1 MRFIH
6 RFIPVLALLFTLA
19 ATSYAQSARRTVIHI
34 PFDFVAGEKVLPAG
48 AYRIEPVRRDSY
60 TVWEVRST
68 TGRAGTVVMTSALGG
83 GADAAAETEPRLV
96 FQKYGEAYVLAQV
109 WSSGDDAGR
118 AVAQSRRGRAL
129 SETAAGKGQ
138 RPEAVTVTARVR

>member
-48 AYRIEPVRRDSY
+48 TYRVEAVRRDSY
-60 TVWEVRST
+60 TLWEVRST
-68 TGRAGTVVMTSALGG
+68 AGRAGAVVMTSAIGS
-83 GADAAAETEPRLV
+83 GAASEAEPRLV
-96 FQKYGEAYVLAQV
+96 FRKYAETYVLAQF
-109 WSSGDDAGR
+109 WPSGDSKGR
-118 AVAQSRRGRAL
+118 EVVQSRRGRAEAV
-129 SETAAGKGQ
+129 SNVK
-138 RPEAVTVTARVR
+138 PEAVTVMAHAR